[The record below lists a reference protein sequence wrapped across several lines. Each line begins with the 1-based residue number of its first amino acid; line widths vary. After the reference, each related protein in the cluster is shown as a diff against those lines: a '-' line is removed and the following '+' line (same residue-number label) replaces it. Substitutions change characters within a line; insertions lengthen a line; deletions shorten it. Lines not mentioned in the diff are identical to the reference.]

1 MDSISLKDMIQ
12 LVRDRPLPKELLS
25 FFQYKQGN
33 RVFLTLTDTTSV
45 WRDDLAIGER
55 LFADVLVCPV
65 EVTPEIQQDLD
76 TTKDVLKQ
84 RMKYP
89 GVKENPV
96 LEQVAK
102 TWILPTK
109 LHLGPTVSTFLF
121 SSTDETLHSAL
132 AQHFESLT
140 PGEQQ
145 IHLLKVELAGGLE
158 RSVLYKVLDEGFR
171 PSLLL
176 VKWSHDVDEHL
187 PSAHCAGHLLNSGYA
202 CLAYENGYGLYMYN
216 DQVLYDICSLK
227 EPSLKNPIMESL
239 FSTVN
244 DFQKQQKQQKEAAP
258 SDSLSTSTTTV
269 DQPDPLGT

>member
-1 MDSISLKDMIQ
+1 MDSTSLNDTIQ
-12 LVRDRPLPKELLS
+12 LVRDRPLPKELLA

-33 RVFLTLTDTTSV
+33 RIFLTLTDKTSV
-45 WRDDLAIGER
+45 WRDDLSVGER
-55 LFADVLVCPV
+55 LFADVVVCPV
-65 EVTPEIQQDLD
+65 EVTSEFQSEFDL
-76 TTKDVLKQ
+76 TKDVLKQ

-89 GVKENPV
+89 GIKENTV

-102 TWILPTK
+102 TWILPAK
-109 LHLGPTVSTFLF
+109 LHLGPTVSTFGF
-121 SSTDETLHSAL
+121 SSTDETVHSAL
-132 AQHFESLT
+132 MPLLETLT

-145 IHLLKVELAGGLE
+145 IHLFKVELANSQE
-158 RSVLYKVLDEGFR
+158 RPVLYKLLDEGFR
-171 PSLLL
+171 PSLVL

-202 CLAYENGYGLYMYN
+202 CIAYENGYGLYMFN

-244 DFQKQQKQQKEAAP
+244 DFHKEQNK
-258 SDSLSTSTTTV
+258 SSVSTISTTATN
-269 DQPDPLGT
+269 QPDPIGT

>member
-1 MDSISLKDMIQ
+1 MNFTSLKDTIQ

-33 RVFLTLTDTTSV
+33 RVFLTLTDRPSV
-45 WRDDLAIGER
+45 WREDLPICER
-55 LFADVLVCPV
+55 LFADVVVCPV
-65 EVTPEIQQDLD
+65 EATAEFQKELEV
-76 TTKDVLKQ
+76 TKDVLKQ

-96 LEQVAK
+96 LEQIAK
-102 TWILPTK
+102 TWILPAK
-109 LHLGPTVSTFLF
+109 LHQGPLVSTFGF
-121 SSTDETLHSAL
+121 SAADESVRAAL
-132 AQHFESLT
+132 MPLLEILT

-145 IHLLKVELAGGLE
+145 IHLFKVELANGQE
-158 RSVLYKVLDEGFR
+158 RPILYKLLDEGFR
-171 PSLLL
+171 PSLVL

-216 DQVLYDICSLK
+216 EQVLYDICSLK

-239 FSTVN
+239 LSSVN
-244 DFQKQQKQQKEAAP
+244 DFHKQQKGG
-258 SDSLSTSTTTV
+258 SISTTTTSCTTV
-269 DQPDPLGT
+269 DQPEPTQS

>member
-1 MDSISLKDMIQ
+1 MDSTSLNDTIQ
-12 LVRDRPLPKELLS
+12 LVRDRPLPKELLA

-33 RVFLTLTDTTSV
+33 RIFLTLTDKTSV
-45 WRDDLAIGER
+45 WRDDLSVGER
-55 LFADVLVCPV
+55 LFADVVVCPV
-65 EVTPEIQQDLD
+65 EVTPEFQTEFDL
-76 TTKDVLKQ
+76 TKDVLKQ

-89 GVKENPV
+89 GIKENSA

-102 TWILPTK
+102 TWILPAK
-109 LHLGPTVSTFLF
+109 LHLGPTVSTFGF
-121 SSTDETLHSAL
+121 SSTDTSVHSAL
-132 AQHFESLT
+132 MPLLETLT

-145 IHLLKVELAGGLE
+145 IHLFKVELVGGQE
-158 RSVLYKVLDEGFR
+158 RPVLYKLLDEGFR
-171 PSLLL
+171 PSLVL

-202 CLAYENGYGLYMYN
+202 CIAYENGYGLYMFN

-244 DFQKQQKQQKEAAP
+244 EFHKEQNK
-258 SDSLSTSTTTV
+258 SSVSTISTTATN
-269 DQPDPLGT
+269 QPDPLGT

>member
-1 MDSISLKDMIQ
+1 MDTTSLKDTIQ
-12 LVRDRPLPKELLS
+12 VVRDRPLPKELLA

-33 RVFLTLTDTTSV
+33 RIFLTLTDKTSV
-45 WRDDLAIGER
+45 WRDDLSVGER
-55 LFADVLVCPV
+55 LFADIVVCPV
-65 EVTPEIQQDLD
+65 EVTPEFQIEFDL
-76 TTKDVLKQ
+76 TKDVLKQ

-89 GVKENPV
+89 GVKENPA

-109 LHLGPTVSTFLF
+109 LHLGPTVSTFGF
-121 SSTDETLHSAL
+121 SSTDETVHSAL
-132 AQHFESLT
+132 MPLLETLT

-145 IHLLKVELAGGLE
+145 IHLFKVELVGGQE
-158 RSVLYKVLDEGFR
+158 RPVLYKLLDEGFR
-171 PSLLL
+171 PSLVL

-202 CLAYENGYGLYMYN
+202 CIAYENGYGLYIFN

-244 DFQKQQKQQKEAAP
+244 DFHKEQNKITV
-258 SDSLSTSTTTV
+258 STISTTTTN
-269 DQPDPLGT
+269 QPDPLGT

>member
-1 MDSISLKDMIQ
+1 MDSTSLNDTIQ
-12 LVRDRPLPKELLS
+12 LVRDRPLPKELLA

-33 RVFLTLTDTTSV
+33 RIFLTLTDKTSV
-45 WRDDLAIGER
+45 WRDDLSVGER
-55 LFADVLVCPV
+55 LFADIVVCPV
-65 EVTPEIQQDLD
+65 EVTPEFQTEFDL
-76 TTKDVLKQ
+76 TKDVLKQ

-89 GVKENPV
+89 GIKENSA

-109 LHLGPTVSTFLF
+109 LHLGPTVSTFGF
-121 SSTDETLHSAL
+121 SSTDDTVHSAL
-132 AQHFESLT
+132 MPLLETLT

-145 IHLLKVELAGGLE
+145 IHLFKVELAGGQE
-158 RSVLYKVLDEGFR
+158 RPVLYKLLDEGFR
-171 PSLLL
+171 PSLVL

-202 CLAYENGYGLYMYN
+202 CIAYENGYGLYMFN

-244 DFQKQQKQQKEAAP
+244 DFHKEQNK
-258 SDSLSTSTTTV
+258 SSVSTLSTTATN
-269 DQPDPLGT
+269 QPDPLGT